1 VRNTF
6 WEDDA
11 DVILSIPV
19 HEGMDDMV
27 AWHYNKN
34 GLFTVKSA
42 YKICAAEKRRKR
54 ERGRFVLGCGQC

>member
-1 VRNTF
+1 
-6 WEDDA
+6 
-11 DVILSIPV
+11 
-19 HEGMDDMV
+19 MDDMV